1 MSEIHIETFGKGK
14 PIVLVHGWG
23 MHSGIWRDFA
33 VALSKSYRV
42 ICLDLPGHGQ
52 SEAIADFSLDTVAK
66 ILTDTINE
74 ETCCWLGWS
83 MGAEIV
89 LDVARHYPNRVDKI
103 ILLAGSPCFI
113 KKDCWPGVDKR
124 VLDEF
129 ALSLESDVESALSKF
144 LAWQVQGLT
153 AWKRY
158 LDKLIVKVFEY
169 GFPDLKTLL
178 SGLTLLKQTDLRNE
192 FAELNIPTAIILGEK
207 DILIPASVGVEL
219 KVLNPQLELDVIEKA
234 GHAPFL
240 SHQDEVVNVVSDFM
254 ERHAAG

>member
-1 MSEIHIETFGKGK
+1 MKKIHIETFGKGK
-14 PIVLVHGWG
+14 PIVLVHGWA
-23 MHSGIWRDFA
+23 MHTGIWRDFA

-42 ICLDLPGHGQ
+42 ICVDLPGHGQ
-52 SEAIADFSLDTVAK
+52 SEAVADFSLETVAK
-66 ILTDTINE
+66 ILTDTIDE
-74 ETCCWLGWS
+74 ETSCWLGWS

-89 LDVARHYPNRVDKI
+89 LEVARNYPNRVDKI

-113 KKDCWPGVDKR
+113 KKDSWSGVDER

-129 ALSLESDVESALSKF
+129 ALSLKSDAEPALSRF

-158 LDKLIVKVFEY
+158 LDKLTVKLFEY
-169 GFPDLKTLL
+169 GFPDLNTLL
-178 SGLTLLKQTDLRNE
+178 SGLTLLKKMDLRKE
-192 FAELNIPTAIILGEK
+192 FAELKIPIAIILGEK
-207 DILIPASVGVEL
+207 DTLIPRVVGSEL
-219 KVLNPQLELDVIEKA
+219 QALNPQLELTVINKA